1 MKEKPENITGIF
13 NICFGNLLDIIW
25 KIAIIYIYIS
35 KKWIKIVKNA
45 Q

>member
-1 MKEKPENITGIF
+1 MKENPENITGIF
-13 NICFGNLLDIIW
+13 NIYFGSLLDIIW
-25 KIAIIYIYIS
+25 KVAIIYIYI